1 MVLSKGEEELLLGG
15 GEINRMVSSSKN
27 GAVAR
32 WREALPCYIRDR
44 RCMEGGGHRGAAQRV
59 QGTGH
64 GDYVSQACLREAQ
77 NAAVVV
83 PMFLVFG
90 TE

>member
-32 WREALPCYIRDR
+32 CKKRSHVTSEIAAAWKAVDTAEQRNVSRGLA
-44 RCMEGGGHRGAAQRV
+44 MEI
-59 QGTGH
+59 T
-64 GDYVSQACLREAQ
+64 
-77 NAAVVV
+77 
-83 PMFLVFG
+83 
-90 TE
+90 